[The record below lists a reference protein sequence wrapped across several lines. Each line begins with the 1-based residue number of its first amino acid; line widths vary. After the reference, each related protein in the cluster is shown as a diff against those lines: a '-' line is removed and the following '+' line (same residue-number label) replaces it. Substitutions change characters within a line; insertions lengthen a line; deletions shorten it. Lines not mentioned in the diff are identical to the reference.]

1 MKGCTV
7 SVPQQLI
14 VAAAPAKSSGS
25 TLGSLIPLLLLVIVA
40 VLFLRSRK
48 KQKLRAQTMR
58 SSIAVG
64 QRVMT
69 TSGII
74 ATIVDS
80 DDESYSLEVADGVV
94 ITFVKAAVSKVLPEP
109 LNPDYPGDETP
120 AESADTVPDQ
130 ANASS
135 ES

>member
-7 SVPQQLI
+7 SAYQQLI
-14 VAAAPAKSSGS
+14 LAADPKKSSGS
-25 TLGSLIPLLLLVIVA
+25 VLGNLLPLVLLVVVA
-40 VLFLRSRK
+40 VFFLRSRK
-48 KQKLRAQTMR
+48 KQKLRTQSMR
-58 SSIAVG
+58 SSIEVG

-80 DDESYSLEVADGVV
+80 DDETYSLEVADGVV
-94 ITFVKAAVSKVLPEP
+94 ITFIKAAVTKVLPEP
-109 LNPDYPGDETP
+109 LNPDHPGDETP
-120 AESADTVPDQ
+120 AETPDTVPDQ

>member
-7 SVPQQLI
+7 SAYQQL
-14 VAAAPAKSSGS
+14 VLAAGSTPAKANGS
-25 TLGSLIPLLLLVIVA
+25 PIGSLIFLLAIALVG
-40 VLFLRSRK
+40 VLFFRSRATAK
-48 KQKLRAQTMR
+48 RRTESLR
-58 SSIAVG
+58 SSIQVG

-69 TSGII
+69 SSGII

-94 ITFVKAAVSKVLPEP
+94 IKFVKQAVTKVLPEP
-109 LNPDYPGDETP
+109 LNPDDE
-120 AESADTVPDQ
+120 ADEVADTVPDQ
-130 ANASS
+130 VNASS

>member
-7 SVPQQLI
+7 SAYQQLI
-14 VAAAPAKSSGS
+14 LAADPKKSSGS
-25 TLGSLIPLLLLVIVA
+25 TLGNLIPLLLLIIVA

-48 KQKLRAQTMR
+48 KQKLRTQTLR
-58 SSIAVG
+58 SSIGVG

-74 ATIVDS
+74 ATIVDA

-94 ITFVKAAVSKVLPEP
+94 IKFVKAAVSKVLPEP
-109 LNPDYPGDETP
+109 LNPDHPGDETP
-120 AESADTVPDQ
+120 AEPGDTVPDQ

-135 ES
+135 EG

>member
-7 SVPQQLI
+7 SAIPQLI
-14 VAAAPAKSSGS
+14 LAADPKKSNGSAVAN
-25 TLGSLIPLLLLVIVA
+25 LILLLGFGLLI

-48 KQKLRAQTMR
+48 NQKRRTETMR
-58 SSIAVG
+58 NSIEVG

-69 TSGII
+69 TSGIL

-94 ITFVKAAVSKVLPEP
+94 IKFVKRAVTKVLPP
-109 LNPDYPGDETP
+109 LNPEQPGDEAP
-120 AESADTVPDQ
+120 DTAPDQ
-130 ANASS
+130 VNV
-135 ES
+135 